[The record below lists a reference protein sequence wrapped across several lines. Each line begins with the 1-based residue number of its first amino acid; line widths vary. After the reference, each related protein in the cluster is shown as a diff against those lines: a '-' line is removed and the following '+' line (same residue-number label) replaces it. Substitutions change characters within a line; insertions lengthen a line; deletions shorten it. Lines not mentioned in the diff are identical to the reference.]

1 MSGGGAF
8 GLPPGSGL
16 FGSGAGLET
25 LAGVH
30 RGFVEALRAAAGVG
44 GAHGRPFEE
53 FAARFFGAV
62 PGVAGA
68 PPTPP
73 GAPGGLGGA
82 AVPPLPGGPALG
94 PTREHQRRYERLP
107 AALAAWSAAQQAQ
120 AALLASVGA
129 RAGAEFLAHLATRDL
144 ANDGLR
150 ATFDAWIEHAEGAWQ
165 KLAHSAEW
173 CAAQA
178 RTFDAMLAVRAAQQA
193 IADDAARLA
202 GLPTLRDVDA
212 LHRRVREVERGRAP
226 PDARAAPPTARRK
239 PAPGKAAPTLAESTK
254 PASTKRTASKPT
266 SSKPTSSKPTS
277 SKPLTKRAGAKR
289 AATRRA
295 PRK

>member
-8 GLPPGSGL
+8 GLPPGSGP
-16 FGSGAGLET
+16 FGSGAGLDT

-30 RGFVEALRAAAGVG
+30 RGFVEALRAAAGAG

-53 FAARFFGAV
+53 FAARFFGAAPGV
-62 PGVAGA
+62 PGASPA
-68 PPTPP
+68 TPGVP
-73 GAPGGLGGA
+73 DGPGGA
-82 AVPPLPGGPALG
+82 SVPPLPAAPALG
-94 PTREHQRRYERLP
+94 PTREHQRRYERLQ
-107 AALAAWSAAQQAQ
+107 AAVAAWSAAQQAQ
-120 AALLASVGA
+120 AVLLASVGA
-129 RAGAEFLAHLATRDL
+129 SAGAEFLAHVAMRDL
-144 ANDGLR
+144 AKDGLR

-212 LHRRVREVERGRAP
+212 LHRRVREVERGQAPRDARAP
-226 PDARAAPPTARRK
+226 PPTA
-239 PAPGKAAPTLAESTK
+239 STK
-254 PASTKRTASKPT
+254 PAPRKPA
-266 SSKPTSSKPTS
+266 SSKPTSSKPPP
-277 SKPLTKRAGAKR
+277 SKSTKKRANAKR
-289 AATRRA
+289 AAPRRA

>member
-8 GLPPGSGL
+8 GLPPGSGP
-16 FGSGAGLET
+16 FGSGAGLDT

-30 RGFVEALRAAAGVG
+30 RGFVEALRAAAAAAAGAG

-53 FAARFFGAV
+53 FAARFFGAA

-68 PPTPP
+68 SPATPGIP
-73 GAPGGLGGA
+73 DGPGGA
-82 AVPPLPGGPALG
+82 AVPPPPAAPALG
-94 PTREHQRRYERLP
+94 PTREHQRRYERLQ
-107 AALAAWSAAQQAQ
+107 AAVAAWSAAQQAQ

-129 RAGAEFLAHLATRDL
+129 SAGAEFLAHVATRDL
-144 ANDGLR
+144 AKDGLR
-150 ATFDAWIEHAEGAWQ
+150 ATFDAWIEHAESAWQ

-212 LHRRVREVERGRAP
+212 LHRRVREVERGHAP
-226 PDARAAPPTARRK
+226 RDARAAPPTASTRPAPRKSASSK
-239 PAPGKAAPTLAESTK
+239 PAPSK
-254 PASTKRTASKPT
+254 PAK
-266 SSKPTSSKPTS
+266 
-277 SKPLTKRAGAKR
+277 KRATAKR
-289 AATRRA
+289 AAPRRA